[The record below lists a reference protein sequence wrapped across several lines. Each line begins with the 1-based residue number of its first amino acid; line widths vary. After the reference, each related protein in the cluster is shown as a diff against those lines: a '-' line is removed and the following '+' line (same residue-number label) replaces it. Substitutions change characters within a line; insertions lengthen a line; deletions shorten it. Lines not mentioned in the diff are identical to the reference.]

1 MRTNSVMPKKN
12 IFDYSVKFNNS
23 FNVDSKFNIESFED
37 IKGNLIH
44 KTAIINW
51 DRVRLGKGNTIGPY
65 ACIGTEPPNISQV
78 SDGII
83 EIGDK
88 NNICEYV
95 TIHLPTIREV
105 GTIVGNNNI
114 LMSSAHIGH
123 DCVLEDDIV
132 LCNNAALAGHVRIM
146 SGATLALNS
155 SVHQFKVVGSWVMVG
170 MNTCL
175 NKSITVEPGNIYFGN
190 PAQKMGRN
198 IVGLRRKEISKN
210 DLSKETKRFFT
221 IIDSS
226 NCS

>member
-1 MRTNSVMPKKN
+1 MLTQLALSKKN
-12 IFDYSVKFNNS
+12 NFNNDSTFNES
-23 FNVDSKFNIESFED
+23 FNAHSKFNIENFENID
-37 IKGNLIH
+37 GNLIH

-51 DRVRLGKGNTIGPY
+51 DRVQLGKGNTIGPY
-65 ACIGTEPPNISQV
+65 TCIGTEPPNISQV

-83 EIGDK
+83 KIGDR

-95 TIHLPTIREV
+95 TIHLPTISEV
-105 GTIVGNNNI
+105 GTTIGNNNI

-132 LCNNAALAGHVRIM
+132 LCNNAAVAGHSRIM
-146 SGATLALNS
+146 SGSTLALNS
-155 SVHQFKVVGSWVMVG
+155 SVHQFKVVGSWAMVG

-175 NKSITVEPGNIYFGN
+175 NKSITVEPGNIYFGV
-190 PAQKMGRN
+190 PAKNMGRN
-198 IVGLRRKEISKN
+198 IVGLRRKKVSKN
-210 DLSKETKRFFT
+210 DLSQEIIRFLS